1 MATCFRRRTR
11 AGGDHGGLRRPGCRS
26 RGSGHRASGDGPP
39 SGRSDSGKL
48 RPGGNAPKCRL
59 TAGPRFE
66 TLERS
71 GGGVSRDGVPE
82 RTCSLTS
89 GRTLDGI
96 GRQPEG
102 RFGAAEGVAGTS
114 AERTALSQYGEG
126 TLEGLLDSRSRARP
140 LVVEDPGG
148 PGRLQGASP
157 KAVRK
162 PRGGWPPDR
171 GGATG
176 GGRAPGR
183 MKPRRGASPTVP
195 ANSRPAG
202 SDSGD
207 GKPRGRGGGSRA
219 GSGATL
225 AATKCAAGGPSTSWG

>member
-1 MATCFRRRTR
+1 M
-11 AGGDHGGLRRPGCRS
+11 L
-26 RGSGHRASGDGPP
+26 
-39 SGRSDSGKL
+39 DSGQ
-48 RPGGNAPKCRL
+48 
-59 TAGPRFE
+59 
-66 TLERS
+66 
-71 GGGVSRDGVPE
+71 RDRECQKGRVKEAALGGVPE

-96 GRQPEG
+96 GRRPEG
-102 RFGAAEGVAGTS
+102 RFGAAEGAAGTS
-114 AERTALSQYGEG
+114 AEGTALSQYGEG

-148 PGRLQGASP
+148 PGRWQDASP

-183 MKPRRGASPTVP
+183 MKPRRGAIPTVLV
-195 ANSRPAG
+195 NNRSAG

-219 GSGATL
+219 GSVRPWPPRGAQL
-225 AATKCAAGGPSTSWG
+225 AGLQRRGGDGPRKRHRRTRRSKSLKGEAQERSGLKDGREGARGANRREGGNPEGGT